1 VAAAPATGATRLVD
15 ALAAAGV
22 RRIFSLSGNQILSVY
37 DATIGR
43 DIALVHTR
51 HEAAAVHMADAWGR
65 LTDEPGVALV
75 TAGPGHLNALSA
87 LYGARMADSPVLLL
101 SGASPRSQRG
111 RGAFQELDQVAAAR
125 PVVKE
130 AWSLDDPARVGDDV
144 ARALAL
150 ATSGRPGP
158 VHLSLPGD
166 VLEGAAPEVSPASPA
181 LAGPAAVGARD
192 ALAIVALLAEA
203 KRPLILT
210 GPALGRGP
218 RRAAVQQLSEVTG
231 APALAIESPRGVN
244 DPWLR
249 GATALLGEADLV
261 LLLGKP
267 LDFSLRFGQAF
278 ARGCRIVALDP
289 EVVGLDADSHSPR
302 WGGVGGEQRSLPPD
316 TNKRTALAL
325 TADPAASAARLAA
338 VAATRAWPRTGWRDE
353 VESARRAVPAAWEQA
368 RRSAREPIH
377 PLRVCAA
384 LAPHVEAGAVLVAD
398 GGEFGQ
404 WVQAGLE
411 PRERLING
419 LGGSIGSAL
428 PMAIAARLACPDRPV
443 LAAMGDGTFGF
454 HAFELDTA
462 LRYGVPIVTIVGN
475 DARWNAEHTLQLRHY
490 GAERAVGCALLPARY
505 DRVAEALGGHGE
517 LVERAA
523 DLEPALARA
532 LASGRPACVNV
543 MIEGLAAPTFGA
555 VAGH

>member
-1 VAAAPATGATRLVD
+1 VAAGTATGATRLVD

-22 RRIFSLSGNQILSVY
+22 PRLFTLSGNQILSVF
-37 DATIGR
+37 DATLERGV
-43 DIALVHTR
+43 ALVHTR

-65 LTDEPGVALV
+65 LTERPGVALV
-75 TAGPGHLNALSA
+75 TAGPGHLNAISA
-87 LYGARMADSPVLLL
+87 LYGARMAESPVLLL
-101 SGASPRSQRG
+101 SGASPRGQRG

-125 PVVKE
+125 PVVKA
-130 AWSLDDPARVGDDV
+130 AWSLDDPARIGHDV

-166 VLEGAAPEVSPASPA
+166 VLEAAAPDAAPADPA
-181 LAGPAAVGARD
+181 PETAVIGERD

-203 KRPLILT
+203 RRPLILT

-218 RRAAVQQLSEVTG
+218 RRAAVQRLVEATG
-231 APALAIESPRGVN
+231 VPALAIESPRGVN

-249 GATALLGEADLV
+249 GAAALLGEADLV

-267 LDFSLRFGQAF
+267 LDYSLRFGQAL
-278 ARGCRIVALDP
+278 ASGCRIVALDP
-289 EVVGLDADSHSPR
+289 EPAAPAERV
-302 WGGVGGEQRSLPPD
+302 
-316 TNKRTALAL
+316 ALAL
-325 TADPAASAARLAA
+325 TADPAAAAARLAE
-338 VAATRAWPRTGWRDE
+338 VASARGWPASRWREE
-353 VESARRAVPAAWEQA
+353 VESARLAEPATWEAA
-368 RRSAREPIH
+368 RRSARAPLH

-384 LAPHVEAGAVLVAD
+384 LAPHVQAGAVLVAD

-419 LGGSIGSAL
+419 LSGSIGSAL
-428 PMAIAARLACPDRPV
+428 PMAVAARLACPARPV

-462 LRYGVPIVTIVGN
+462 LRAGAPIVVVVGN
-475 DARWNAEHTLQLRHY
+475 DARWNAEHTLQRRHY
-490 GAERAVGCALLPARY
+490 GEARVVGCELLPSRY

-532 LASGRPACVNV
+532 LSAGRPAVVNV
-543 MIEGLAAPTFGA
+543 LIEGLPAPTFGT

>member
-1 VAAAPATGATRLVD
+1 MAGATATGATRLVD
-15 ALAAAGV
+15 ALVAAGV
-22 RRIFSLSGNQILSVY
+22 RRIFTLSGNQILSVF

-43 DIALVHTR
+43 DVALVHTR

-65 LTDEPGVALV
+65 LTEQPGVALV
-75 TAGPGHLNALSA
+75 TAGPGHLNAISA
-87 LYGARMADSPVLLL
+87 LYGARMAESPVILL
-101 SGASPRSQRG
+101 SGASPRGQRG
-111 RGAFQELDQVAAAR
+111 RGAFQEVDQVAAAR
-125 PVVKE
+125 PVVKA

-166 VLEGAAPEVSPASPA
+166 VLEAAAPGVSPASPA
-181 LAGPAAVGARD
+181 VAASAAVSERD

-218 RRAAVQQLSEVTG
+218 RRAAVQRLVETTG

-249 GATALLGEADLV
+249 GATTRLGEADLV

-278 ARGCRIVALDP
+278 ARDCRILTLDP
-289 EVVGLDADSHSPR
+289 EPSPSAER
-302 WGGVGGEQRSLPPD
+302 VR
-316 TNKRTALAL
+316 LAL
-325 TADPAASAARLAA
+325 TADPAASIARLAA
-338 VAATRAWPRTGWRDE
+338 VAGTRSWPPSAWRDE
-353 VESARRAVPAAWEQA
+353 VESTRRAAPADWGEA
-368 RRSAREPIH
+368 RRSARVPIH

-419 LGGSIGSAL
+419 LSGSIGSAL
-428 PMAIAARLACPDRPV
+428 PMAVAARLACPDRPV
-443 LAAMGDGTFGF
+443 LAVMGDGTFGF
-454 HAFELDTA
+454 HPFELDTA
-462 LRYGVPIVTIVGN
+462 LRYAAPIVVVVGN

-490 GAERAVGCALLPARY
+490 GAERAVGCALLPSRY
-505 DRVAEALGGHGE
+505 DRIAEALGGHGE
-517 LVERAA
+517 LVERA
-523 DLEPALARA
+523 DELEPALARA
-532 LASGRPACVNV
+532 LAAGRPAVVNV
-543 MIEGLAAPTFGA
+543 MIEGLPAPTFGSA
-555 VAGH
+555 AGH

>member
-1 VAAAPATGATRLVD
+1 VAATGATRLVD

-22 RRIFSLSGNQILSVY
+22 RHLFSLSGNQILAVY

-43 DIALVHTR
+43 DIALIHTR

-65 LTDEPGVALV
+65 LTEQPGVALV
-75 TAGPGHLNALSA
+75 TAGPGHLNAISA
-87 LYGARMADSPVLLL
+87 LYGARMAESPVLLL

-125 PVVKE
+125 PVVKA
-130 AWSLDDPARVGDDV
+130 AWSVDDPARVGDDV

-166 VLEGAAPEVSPASPA
+166 VLEAAAPEVAAPST
-181 LAGPAAVGARD
+181 PAAAATAVAERD
-192 ALAIVALLAEA
+192 ALAIVAMLSEA

-210 GPALGRGP
+210 GPAMGRGA
-218 RRAAVQQLSEVTG
+218 RRAGVERLVEITG
-231 APALAIESPRGVN
+231 APALPIESPRGLD

-249 GATALLGEADLV
+249 GAAALFAEADLV

-267 LDFSLRFGQAF
+267 LDFSLRFGRDF
-278 ARGCRIVALDP
+278 GHGCRIVSLDP
-289 EVVGLDADSHSPR
+289 E
-302 WGGVGGEQRSLPPD
+302 
-316 TNKRTALAL
+316 
-325 TADPAASAARLAA
+325 PAAASERVVLPVAADLPASLDRLAA
-338 VAATRAWPRTGWRDE
+338 VAAVRAWPRSPWRDE
-353 VESARRAVPAAWEQA
+353 VDAARRTSPPGWDES
-368 RRSAREPIH
+368 RRSPREPIH

-384 LAPHVEAGAVLVAD
+384 LAPHVEGGAVLVSD

-419 LGGSIGSAL
+419 LAGSIGSAL
-428 PMAIAARLACPDRPV
+428 PMALAARLACPGRPV

-462 LRYGVPIVTIVGN
+462 LRHHLPIVTVVGN
-475 DARWNAEHTLQLRHY
+475 DARWNAEHTLQIRRY
-490 GAERAVGCALLPARY
+490 GVGRAVGCTLLPVRY
-505 DRVAEALGGHGE
+505 DRVAEGLGGHGE

-532 LASGRPACVNV
+532 LRAGRPACLNV
-543 MIEGLAAPTFGA
+543 LIEGLPAPTFGSGSI
-555 VAGH
+555 V